1 MRVLS
6 DFAKVVITWRVGHF
20 WNAVYAKMFSSVC
33 TLDAYKL
40 EGNAVYAS
48 VLLRLSKD
56 GYFSADFLKI
66 SFGRTFALL
75 HKMRV
80 LGNLAKITIT
90 WPFGHCLKP
99 LFAPK
104 SLPVFAF

>member
-33 TLDAYKL
+33 TLNAYKL
-40 EGNAVYAS
+40 EGNAVCAS
-48 VLLRLSKD
+48 VLLRLSNE

-75 HKMRV
+75 HKMGVWVTLR
-80 LGNLAKITIT
+80 K
-90 WPFGHCLKP
+90 
-99 LFAPK
+99 
-104 SLPVFAF
+104 LP